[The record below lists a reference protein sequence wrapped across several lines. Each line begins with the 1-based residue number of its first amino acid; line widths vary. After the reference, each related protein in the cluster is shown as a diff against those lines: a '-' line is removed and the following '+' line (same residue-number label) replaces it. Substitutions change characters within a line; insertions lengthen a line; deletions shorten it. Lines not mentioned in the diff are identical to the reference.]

1 MSEWIYPK
9 DLADGKVEG
18 FPKISLSTQVEA
30 RRKRQITYSKAG
42 RNVVYKRE
50 WVETW
55 LEKNIRKAQPK
66 AE

>member
-18 FPKISLSTQVEA
+18 FPEISLSTQVEA

-50 WVETW
+50 WVE
-55 LEKNIRKAQPK
+55 RVQH
-66 AE
+66 